1 MPPKKARTSKSQK
14 ASRSS
19 STSTKSK
26 SDSQSPKALSSAGY
40 LLKCDP
46 PTKQFIKHLDET
58 KPVDK
63 KLILED
69 LDATHLLIKEKARD
83 EIMRKVQEWMDEVRK
98 LRFFNVLRTRL
109 HVPLLCIHISF
120 LDSLCLQNVFS
131 NIDRVG
137 ENLET

>member
-1 MPPKKARTSKSQK
+1 MPPKRVRTSKSQK
-14 ASRSS
+14 TSNRSS
-19 STSTKSK
+19 GSSSSKSK
-26 SDSQSPKALSSAGY
+26 SDSQSPKALSSAGC

-46 PTKQFIKHLDET
+46 PTKQFIKHLDES

-69 LDATHLLIKEKARD
+69 LDATHLLVKEKAKD
-83 EIMRKVQEWMDEVRK
+83 EIMRKVQAWMDE
-98 LRFFNVLRTRL
+98 
-109 HVPLLCIHISF
+109 
-120 LDSLCLQNVFS
+120 NVFS